1 MQFFKIIDVAA
12 CMDIILLQT
21 LPDHTTKINTSF
33 FPLPKHF
40 FSQFSPFMQSDKKY
54 LMYFEK
60 WHRQFM
66 GTNFTRAHGNVQHDS
81 GWILIFNFITW
92 FLVISFLTINNAVK
106 TTTGVKP
113 LQETWNNKDLSLI
126 RCPSY
131 RCWVQNIDSP
141 SLAMMKSQIS
151 EILHP
156 YTGNGDNS
164 NKRNIAFLH
173 WQWWQLQ

>member
-1 MQFFKIIDVAA
+1 MIFEKFPSKLLYHEEILKCKHKQYAIFQNYWRC

-33 FPLPKHF
+33 FSLPKHF
-40 FSQFSPFMQSDKKY
+40 FSQFSPFMQSDKIY

-92 FLVISFLTINNAVK
+92 FLVISLLTINYAVK

-113 LQETWNNKDLSLI
+113 LQETWLPFSGND
-126 RCPSY
+126 
-131 RCWVQNIDSP
+131 D
-141 SLAMMKSQIS
+141 IS
-151 EILHP
+151 
-156 YTGNGDNS
+156 D
-164 NKRNIAFLH
+164 KRNIASLH
-173 WQWWQLQ
+173 WQWW